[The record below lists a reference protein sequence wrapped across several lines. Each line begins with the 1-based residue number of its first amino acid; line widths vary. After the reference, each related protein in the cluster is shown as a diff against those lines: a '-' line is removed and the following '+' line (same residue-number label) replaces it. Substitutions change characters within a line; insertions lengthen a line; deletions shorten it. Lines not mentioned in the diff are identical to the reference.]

1 MVEVIL
7 VKRAAK
13 AGEMGLFLD
22 NQVFIDEWQSIK
34 IGAEVKAECTVPA
47 NLRYLKFF
55 WALIGKVADNSPD
68 NFLDKQDCA
77 DRILIE
83 ARHYKAIYD
92 NLRDKTEIRAKSIAG
107 LSGDT
112 WIHLLKRVTWVV
124 TDKFLPGMDANGLK
138 AEIEAMIGPDVVA
151 SAPHEPAAPKR
162 RRAPAAPKASPEPAN
177 EAADPNPVPQQPDPD
192 RKEGQ
197 AAGEGGD
204 GTHAN
209 PGNAK
214 TAPTNEAEY
223 IAAARNWIAKQSA
236 SHTDARAYFEG
247 EHHVEMRQKC
257 GVGIGTRN
265 MLRRELAEKYD
276 QPKGETNAK
285 S

>member
-1 MVEVIL
+1 MVEIIFT
-7 VKRAAK
+7 KRAAK

-22 NQVFIDEWQSIK
+22 NQVFLEEWQSLK

-83 ARHYKAIYD
+83 ARHYKAVYD

-112 WIHLLKRVTWVV
+112 WIRLLKRVTWVV
-124 TDKFLPGMDANGLK
+124 TDKFLPGMDANALK
-138 AEIEAMIGPDVVA
+138 AEIEAMIGPDTAA
-151 SAPHEPAAPKR
+151 SPPRETAAPKR
-162 RRAPAAPKASPEPAN
+162 RKAPAAPTASPEPAQT
-177 EAADPNPVPQQPDPD
+177 APDPNPAPQPTEPD
-192 RKEGQ
+192 RKEEQ
-197 AAGEGGD
+197 AAGEGEA
-204 GTHAN
+204 GTIAD
-209 PGNAK
+209 PGKAG
-214 TAPTNEAEY
+214 PTNESEY
-223 IAAARNWIAKQSA
+223 IAAARAWIRKQSA
-236 SHTDARAYFEG
+236 SHVDARAYFEG
-247 EHHVEMRQKC
+247 EHHVALRQKC

-265 MLRRELAEKYD
+265 LLRRELAEKYE

-285 S
+285 G